1 MPASAARLVRAPA
14 KTTRRGGKTTARTA
28 RKGGTAPA
36 RSRARTPAR
45 ATHTRR
51 VEFGIA
57 ARAQLTRRN
66 LFAGIFL
73 ASVLF
78 LHAWTGLR
86 VGELSYELARAHEVQ
101 ARLDREKQEL
111 KVRLTS
117 ATAPDRL
124 EALASERLGMRPPK
138 PGQVVMLR

>member
-1 MPASAARLVRAPA
+1 MAASAARMARAPA
-14 KTTRRGGKTTARTA
+14 RTKRRGGKTTARTGRA
-28 RKGGTAPA
+28 APA

-66 LFAGIFL
+66 LFAGLLL

-111 KVRLTS
+111 KVRLAS

-124 EALASERLGMRPPK
+124 EALARERLGMRPPK
-138 PGQVVMLR
+138 PGQVVILP